1 MPAISITDNFQR
13 GQRVS
18 LYLSNETGWGNITT
32 TVAHTDFILSQGYPF
47 HYTPGMMWLWEIAFD
62 DNTYVGLLFSNISFS
77 VYQVCILFMLH
88 P

>member
-77 VYQVCILFMLH
+77 VYQVCVFMLY